1 MTLSCSYSAKRG
13 RKHGR
18 VTREEDL
25 SSDQTNPP
33 AGQVPF
39 IYPTRNFYFLS
50 TIAKVQTGEQARA
63 GGGQHKRHCRGETRQ
78 YNWTTWVWDGQQERG
93 MAMAWSESHFAMQP
107 WRPRSR
113 AGAVAGV
120 IHRKGPSPSH
130 PQGYELVAPQMS
142 LGDQSKRRY
151 HGILTPRAHG
161 QAFLAAGVAIQLVNP
176 APRVPNSHVRASPS
190 WVLIFLLSSWMKKRN
205 RSWGNGKR
213 TCAMQI

>member
-1 MTLSCSYSAKRG
+1 
-13 RKHGR
+13 
-18 VTREEDL
+18 
-25 SSDQTNPP
+25 
-33 AGQVPF
+33 
-39 IYPTRNFYFLS
+39 
-50 TIAKVQTGEQARA
+50 
-63 GGGQHKRHCRGETRQ
+63 
-78 YNWTTWVWDGQQERG
+78 

-161 QAFLAAGVAIQLVNP
+161 QAFLAAGVAIQLANA

-190 WVLIFLLSSWMKKRN
+190 WVLIFLLSSWMEKRN
-205 RSWGNGKR
+205 RGWGNGKTDVCDAGLTGERCGLLLGTFKVYDTRPFTSPQHR
-213 TCAMQI
+213 TPSS